1 MRIRI
6 LVTLLLLFQLTSLAA
21 SELDI
26 IDLNNRPAEEII
38 PLIRP
43 MLNADESLTG
53 RGFQLILK
61 ADSARQKQIRTLV
74 SKLDRA
80 AEQLMIS
87 VFQGSERDQQ
97 ALGLDAGIRYQN
109 GDTTI
114 RIGNNSTPAQGVG
127 VTVNKRNLQA
137 SGKVFGTNTR
147 MQDNPVY
154 RLRIT
159 AGSTGY
165 IETGKSIP
173 YFSGQ
178 VYQRNGQNITESS
191 VAYKDVTSGFYVR
204 PRVNGNQVILDISPY
219 RESLDASGAGAINT
233 RRAATTIRGALGQ
246 WIPLGGTTGQIKHSS
261 GQTGKSYSTQDR
273 YSENIWI
280 KAERVQ

>member
-1 MRIRI
+1 MRRRI
-6 LVTLLLLFQLTSLAA
+6 LITLLFLFQLTPLTA

-26 IDLNNRPAEEII
+26 IELRNRPAEDII
-38 PLIRP
+38 PLIKP
-43 MLNADESLTG
+43 LLNADESLTG

-61 ADSARQKQIRTLV
+61 ADTARQTQIRTLV

-80 AEQLMIS
+80 AAQLMIS

-114 RIGNNSTPAQGVG
+114 RIGNDRAPHQGAG
-127 VTVNKRNLQA
+127 VVVKKRNIQA
-137 SGKVFGTNTR
+137 AGKVFGTNTR

-159 AGSTGY
+159 EGGTGY

-178 VYQRNGQNITESS
+178 IYQRNGQNITESS
-191 VAYKDVTSGFYVR
+191 VAYKDAASGFYVR
-204 PRVNGNQVILDISPY
+204 PHVNGDQVILDISPY
-219 RESLDASGAGAINT
+219 RDTFDASATGAVNT

-246 WIPLGGTTGQIKHSS
+246 WIPLGGTTGQIKRSS